1 MDKRFNYISK
11 DEENWVKIEFKKIAV
26 SEFKDEYDN
35 RKKDNRL
42 AGIKR
47 NILGIDNVDTLLD
60 IETALKNRINELL

>member
-1 MDKRFNYISK
+1 MDKRLNYISK

>member
-1 MDKRFNYISK
+1 MKT
-11 DEENWVKIEFKKIAV
+11 EFKKIAV

-60 IETALKNRINELL
+60 IETVLKNRINEIL